1 MITLAVAVFC
11 AAQEP
16 QIQDLSLE
24 QVPHHLGV
32 AALGPGGSPRLVSVT
47 GRLLRIVDEPD
58 FRIQLVGESVLWTI
72 ADLDG
77 DGADEV
83 VVLLEGRELRQVV
96 RGASRLEYGAPVLT
110 DVGALP
116 PRGLVASSF
125 VRDVDGDG
133 RNDLVLPLG
142 ARVRVLLGTPEG
154 FRPGP
159 SLGAIAR
166 LSLIAGA
173 GSNLLDR
180 VEREYSIPAL
190 APKDRTGDG
199 RADLVVSEGLL
210 LHQFVAGAL
219 GLPEQPTQTLDMDP
233 FRLDP
238 DQLDIDLG
246 NLSRLVRTFVVDEW
260 EDLDGDGSEDLI
272 ILGDGK
278 IRVFPGSLTGI
289 DPLKPG
295 KIMKVDGNPFYIA
308 AARMDEDQHSDL
320 VVVRV
325 EDIGIGK
332 LLRAA
337 LFSWS
342 IKFDFLVYRGTGT
355 GSFSSRPLY
364 DRTVVVKGGSLLA
377 LARSEKDRLGDLRKS
392 IVRRGDLDGDGQ
404 ATDLLVLEPQG
415 LLRVWLAATPAG
427 SAGTDARER
436 FLQDTLGSSK
446 KEVTF
451 EIEELAE
458 WVLGRTS
465 ALLALTRS
473 RPADFEIQAAADWEP
488 PHALALRD
496 LDGDGRDEAIVL
508 RRFKPEDGPPRL
520 VGIRIDF

>member
-1 MITLAVAVFC
+1 MLAALALAA

-16 QIQDLSLE
+16 RIQDLILDP
-24 QVPHHLGV
+24 VPHHLGV
-32 AALGPGGSPRLVSVT
+32 AALGPDGASCLVSVT
-47 GRLLRIVDEPD
+47 GRMLRIVDEPD
-58 FRIQLVGESVLWTI
+58 FRIPLQGESVLWTI

-77 DGADEV
+77 DGGDEV
-83 VVLLEGRELRQVV
+83 VVLLEGRELRRVV
-96 RGASRLEYGAPVLT
+96 RGAERLEYGPPILAE
-110 DVGALP
+110 VGALP
-116 PRGLVASSF
+116 PRGIVASAF

-159 SLGAIAR
+159 SLGAIAH
-166 LSLIAGA
+166 LALETGG

-190 APKDRTGDG
+190 VPKDRTGDG
-199 RADLVVSEGLL
+199 LADLVVSEGLL
-210 LHQFVAGAL
+210 LHQFIAGSA
-219 GLPEQPTQTLDMDP
+219 GLPEKPTRTLDMDP
-233 FRLDP
+233 FRQDP
-238 DQLDIDLG
+238 DQVDVDLG
-246 NLSRLVRTFVVDEW
+246 NLSRLVRTFVLEEW
-260 EDLDGDGSEDLI
+260 EDLDGDGIDDLI
-272 ILGDGK
+272 VLGDGK
-278 IRVFPGSLTGI
+278 IRVFPGSRGGI

-295 KIMKVDGNPFYIA
+295 KTVKVDGNPFYIA
-308 AARMDEDQHSDL
+308 AARMDEDDHADL

-355 GSFSSRPLY
+355 GSFAARPLY
-364 DRTVVVKGGSLLA
+364 DRTVVVKGDSILA
-377 LARSEKDRLGDLRKS
+377 LARSEDDPLGDLRQS
-392 IVRRGDLDGDGQ
+392 IVRRGDLDGDGL
-404 ATDLLVLEPQG
+404 ATDVLVLDPKG
-415 LLRVWLAATPAG
+415 LLRVWRAAAPAG
-427 SAGTDARER
+427 QVGVAARDR
-436 FLQDTLGSSK
+436 FLKETLSAE
-446 KEVTF
+446 KEVSF

-465 ALLALTRS
+465 ALLSLTRS
-473 RPADFEIQAAADWEP
+473 RPPDLELQAAGDWQP

-496 LDGDGRDEAIVL
+496 LDGDGKDEAILL
-508 RRFKPEDGPPRL
+508 RRVKPEDGAARL
-520 VGIRIDF
+520 VGIRVDF